1 MVLKNNPMMKRL
13 VAALACWCLVLLAQA
28 ADLVYLNTPGGAQR
42 LLQAP
47 LNQQYFAVQPFVDT
61 QENLAFCGP
70 ASMAAVLNSLPQE
83 ARPVAPQ
90 LKPFA
95 YFTQDSFFNPQT
107 QRIKSREATLRSG
120 LTLQQSAELLQSF
133 GVSADRFYGDQL
145 TEAAF
150 RDLITTSLKDPKAR
164 LIINFDRKSL
174 GQAGAG
180 HLSPLAAYDDASDS
194 VLILD
199 VAKFKYPPF
208 WVTVSDLLKAMNTI
222 DPDSGLSRG
231 VIRVR
236 ALN

>member
-1 MVLKNNPMMKRL
+1 MIKRL
-13 VAALACWCLVLLAQA
+13 VVTLVFWTFALLTQA
-28 ADLVYLNTPGGAQR
+28 AELVYLNTPAGAQR

-83 ARPVAPQ
+83 SRPVTPQ

-120 LTLQQSAELLQSF
+120 LTLLQSAELLQSF
-133 GVSADRFYGDQL
+133 GVRADRFYADQL
-145 TEAAF
+145 SESAF
-150 RDLITTSLKDPKAR
+150 RDLITSSLKDPKAR
-164 LIINFDRKSL
+164 LIINFNRKSL

-180 HLSPLAAYDDASDS
+180 HLSPLAAYDAATDS

-208 WVTVSDLLKAMNTI
+208 WVTVTDLLNAMNTI

-231 VIRVR
+231 VIRVT
-236 ALN
+236 AY